1 MERFTVL
8 KGRAMSTQISVHRA
22 STLLASFALAVAATA
37 VAAGPASAAP
47 GCRSVRPESDFYA
60 GGRVASELLTV
71 PVSDRCTTISV
82 KNIKDPAN
90 PADHCATFLI
100 GYFPAE
106 GEIEYTDPVYA
117 CSGPGEPEVVL
128 DVDVPDGIPYRVL
141 YEIDYLGQDL
151 RYVIRH

>member
-1 MERFTVL
+1 MPFHGCMSSHISLRRTSTVIA
-8 KGRAMSTQISVHRA
+8 G
-22 STLLASFALAVAATA
+22 FALAVAASA
-37 VAAGPASAAP
+37 VAAAPASAAP
-47 GCRSVRPESDFYA
+47 GCRSVHPESDFYA

-82 KNIKDPAN
+82 RNIKDPQN

-106 GEIEYTDPVYA
+106 SEIEYTDPVSA
-117 CSGPGEPEVVL
+117 CSGPGDPEVVL
-128 DVDVPDGIPYRVL
+128 DTDVPDGIPYRVL